1 MTEPAIDVRM
11 RGDRISAGGAPRAR
25 GEVAA
30 RRADREAGTALR
42 WGRFDAEGFGPLWL
56 GWTDRGLA
64 RLDFDRPGEGAAG
77 DVAGAP
83 VPERFAA
90 PLWRY
95 FAGARED
102 FKAVPLDLRG
112 TAFQRAVWAALR
124 EVPYGA
130 VCSYATIAARIGN
143 PRAMR
148 AVGAA
153 NGKNPVAII
162 VPCHRIVEAGGGL
175 GGYTGG
181 LERKRFLLAREGTRV
196 IDGRVQPGQLDL
208 F

>member
-1 MTEPAIDVRM
+1 M
-11 RGDRISAGGAPRAR
+11 
-25 GEVAA
+25 
-30 RRADREAGTALR
+30 
-42 WGRFDAEGFGPLWL
+42 
-56 GWTDRGLA
+56 
-64 RLDFDRPGEGAAG
+64 
-77 DVAGAP
+77 
-83 VPERFAA
+83 PERFAA